1 VRHGVSALALAA
13 FAAALVAAAPGARAE
28 NFCAALAIPEPLD
41 LACSEGPD
49 GTTVVRGPE
58 NPFPSLNRLEV
69 RRLDAPVDDP
79 AVWLRERISVDT
91 SGVSETL
98 RGWLTHPDNPLKP
111 EVVEPS
117 LEALTEALGQIEELS
132 RTVCEEPEQL
142 AADRWTIR
150 CRFDLTVAA
159 GVLRHELFQT
169 SGLPI
174 AAEMRAASE
183 QRTRQFEALLNGF
196 DPSG

>member
-1 VRHGVSALALAA
+1 MRHRLSALVVGTLGAA
-13 FAAALVAAAPGARAE
+13 VVATAHDAHAE
-28 NFCAALAIPEPLD
+28 DLCAALAIPEPLD
-41 LACSEGPD
+41 LVCREQPD
-49 GTTVVRGPE
+49 GTTVVRGPDS
-58 NPFPSLNRLEV
+58 PFPSLNRLEL

-79 AVWLRERISVDT
+79 AAWLRDRSTLDT
-91 SGVSETL
+91 SGISETL

-132 RTVCEEPEQL
+132 QTVCDEPEEL
-142 AADRWTIR
+142 APDRWTMR
-150 CRFDLTVAA
+150 CRFELTVAE
-159 GVLRHELFQT
+159 GVLRLELFDAAGQ
-169 SGLPI
+169 PV

-183 QRTRQFEALLNGF
+183 QRARQFEALLNGF